1 MFVLSVPSICH
12 STAAAPIIFLFSSS
26 FKIDFKITFFASYC
40 LLIFRPFCSWQC
52 RERIQELESYVVN
65 SQPFLLF
72 RVHGSNHVK
81 FARYDRV
88 YFKCGL
94 KIKESMANES
104 KVKAVLGALSSKLGR
119 PRFSNYLFDPVYNGN
134 KKIPT

>member
-1 MFVLSVPSICH
+1 M
-12 STAAAPIIFLFSSS
+12 
-26 FKIDFKITFFASYC
+26 
-40 LLIFRPFCSWQC
+40 Q
-52 RERIQELESYVVN
+52 REDPGIRVKYVVN